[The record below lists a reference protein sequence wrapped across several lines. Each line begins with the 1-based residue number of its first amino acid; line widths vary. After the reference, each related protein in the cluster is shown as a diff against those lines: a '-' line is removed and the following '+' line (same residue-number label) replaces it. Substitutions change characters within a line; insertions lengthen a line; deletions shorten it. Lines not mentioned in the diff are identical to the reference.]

1 MNGDCSSKSAVFLTE
16 KTQSIKR
23 KTMINLEQVKEEKET
38 QESDIDI
45 NDSFIDQM
53 PNKLAQS

>member
-1 MNGDCSSKSAVFLTE
+1 
-16 KTQSIKR
+16 
-23 KTMINLEQVKEEKET
+23 MINLEQIKEEKET